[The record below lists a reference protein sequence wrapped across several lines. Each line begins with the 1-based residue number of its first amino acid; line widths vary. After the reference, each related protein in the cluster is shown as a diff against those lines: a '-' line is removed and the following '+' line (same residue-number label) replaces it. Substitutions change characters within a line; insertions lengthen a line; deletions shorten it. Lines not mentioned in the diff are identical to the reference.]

1 MATIQENRKNGK
13 LVSYKFTACVGRDA
27 AGKQIRYYRT
37 WTPPREYAP
46 AKARKYAQLEA
57 ALWEQAIRKHGI
69 NSAQMPDS
77 AAARCAEKIFPIVFC
92 SSRTRHSS
100 RCAFSLYS

>member
-46 AKARKYAQLEA
+46 ARARKYAQLEA
-57 ALWEQAIRKHGI
+57 AQWEQAIRKHGTKQRT
-69 NSAQMPDS
+69 SAWK
-77 AAARCAEKIFPIVFC
+77 R
-92 SSRTRHSS
+92 SRSPRRKDRLLRIYH
-100 RCAFSLYS
+100 